1 MFSLETSLCFT
12 SVLWKDVFISQCF
25 VYFYLVRIIRKLH
38 WFKKKMNMMYAM
50 KIFRNGF
57 RQKILYYY
65 YIFFLLFVKISHI
78 LTNIEDI
85 LTIIP
90 HFYIL
95 VLILTLN
102 IIFALGR
109 TFTEYS
115 CLLRECGQGGGRGT
129 CWKPADLVLYAV
141 PVFENY
147 PQFCARIY
155 RPSFHENKPK
165 TLVFT

>member
-1 MFSLETSLCFT
+1 M
-12 SVLWKDVFISQCF
+12 LWKYF
-25 VYFYLVRIIRKLH
+25 VKKL
-38 WFKKKMNMMYAM
+38 
-50 KIFRNGF
+50 
-57 RQKILYYY
+57 LYYY
-65 YIFFLLFVKISHI
+65 YVFCLLLVKISHI

-141 PVFENY
+141 PVFENHHQVLSHPKQAETGVSGY
-147 PQFCARIY
+147 GLDWKRAVWACFRENDH
-155 RPSFHENKPK
+155 FHASSIKVSYTTPYCLFIHTRNEI
-165 TLVFT
+165 

>member
-1 MFSLETSLCFT
+1 MVSG
-12 SVLWKDVFISQCF
+12 K
-25 VYFYLVRIIRKLH
+25 
-38 WFKKKMNMMYAM
+38 
-50 KIFRNGF
+50 
-57 RQKILYYY
+57 KILYYY

-115 CLLRECGQGGGRGT
+115 CLLRECGPGGGRGT
-129 CWKPADLVLYAV
+129 C
-141 PVFENY
+141 
-147 PQFCARIY
+147 
-155 RPSFHENKPK
+155 
-165 TLVFT
+165 